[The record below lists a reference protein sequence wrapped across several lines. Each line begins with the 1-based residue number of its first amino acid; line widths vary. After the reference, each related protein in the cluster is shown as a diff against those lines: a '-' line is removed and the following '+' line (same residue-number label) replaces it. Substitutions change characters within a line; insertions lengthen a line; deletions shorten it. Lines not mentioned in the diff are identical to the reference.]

1 MTEQNDS
8 KKFHTIDG
16 TVIMNKQMPPLRYTI
31 AEILPAGLTL
41 FSGDSKIGKSL
52 LAVNMCVAVSKGEP
66 FLDFPTHRGTVL
78 YLALED
84 TESRIQRRVFSL
96 TDTLDSNFH
105 FSNERYRLDDGL
117 IEAMEDFITEHPDTN
132 LIVIDVLQY
141 IRPQSKGGNVYKED
155 YNDMIP
161 LHEFTQRHHNLSLV
175 LIHHTNKSNVSDQL
189 RASSG
194 STAIVGAVDNYWLL
208 QRPMRALR
216 SGSLYCSGR
225 EISDKEI
232 RLSLNE
238 SGIWIPKDL
247 DNYKGEVLSSVVVGT
262 YLWVMWHTDILDIDE
277 KTGKHRLE
285 YICTATELAEK
296 VSQLMDM
303 TIPAN
308 MVKKNLTMH
317 HHQLEQMGL
326 RFENRRTGK
335 RRYFIFSHVPESLRR
350 TIQTSDELPKYI
362 NDAPTAES
370 DEDDGDSMTAE
381 QIVDMRCHRPTKGP
395 LPISVSPFNGNH
407 FATPNHSRTQR
418 IEKEREGSKLGDND
432 SATDDGNAP
441 LPT

>member
-1 MTEQNDS
+1 MTEQNDP

-66 FLDFPTHRGTVL
+66 FLDFPTNKGTVL

-117 IEAMEDFITEHPDTN
+117 IEAMEDFVKEHPETN

-238 SGIWIPKDL
+238 SGVWLPKDP
-247 DNYKGEVLSSVVVGT
+247 DNYKGEILSPVVVGT
-262 YLWVMWHTDILDIDE
+262 YLWVMWHTDILEIDE
-277 KTGKHRLE
+277 KTDKHRSE
-285 YICTATELAEK
+285 YVCTATELAEQ

-303 TIPAN
+303 TLPAN
-308 MVKKNLTMH
+308 MVKKNLTMY

-326 RFENRRTGK
+326 SFENKRTGK
-335 RRYFIFSHVPESLRR
+335 RRYFIFNLVPESLRK
-350 TIQTSDELPKYI
+350 TIQTRDELPKYI
-362 NDAPTAES
+362 NDAPTVEG
-370 DEDDGDSMTAE
+370 DEDDGDGMTAE
-381 QIVDMRCHRPTKGP
+381 PIVGERCHYPKKGP
-395 LPISVSPFNGNH
+395 LSISVSPFNGNS
-407 FATPNHSRTQR
+407 FSTPNHSRKR
-418 IEKEREGSKLGDND
+418 RLEKGHDLHDHNDND
-432 SATDDGNAP
+432 VVMDDSNAP